1 MIYLDNSATTK
12 PYQEVIETFVKV
24 TEKFYGNPSSL
35 HKKGIEAEQL
45 IERARQLIA
54 DYLHVKPHEII
65 FTSGGTEGNNLA
77 IKGAAF
83 QYKQRG
89 KHLITTEIEHSSS
102 LEAFRF
108 LETLGFQVTYLPVD
122 ENGHVSVEDVKRA
135 LRDDT
140 ILVSIIHVNNEIGTI
155 QPIHDIGALLKKER
169 KIIFHVDHVQGITKV
184 PLSMREA
191 HIDLCTVSGHKIHG
205 LKGTGLL
212 YVREGLELTPL
223 QHGGGQ
229 ENGYRSGTENTAGIV
244 SLAKALRLSFEKAKT
259 NIGRLNRLKAFLIDE
274 LGRIDGV
281 VLNTPK
287 EGSAPHIVNFSLPGY
302 KPEVLVHALAD
313 KGISLSTKSACS
325 SKRSEASHVI
335 WAIGKDE
342 ERAQSALRVSM
353 SFETEKKD
361 CEAFIQQLRRQKE
374 WIGGS

>member
-89 KHLITTEIEHSSS
+89 KHLITTEIEHPSS

-244 SLAKALRLSFEKAKT
+244 SLAKALRLSFEKAET

>member
-89 KHLITTEIEHSSS
+89 KHLITTEIEHPSS